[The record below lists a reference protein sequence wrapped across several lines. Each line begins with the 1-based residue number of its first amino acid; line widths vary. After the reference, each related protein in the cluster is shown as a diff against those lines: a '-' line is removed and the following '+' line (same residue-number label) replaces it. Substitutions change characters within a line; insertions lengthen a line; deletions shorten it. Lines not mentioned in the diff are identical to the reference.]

1 MSKLYL
7 WQNRGLFIG
16 HLPDISE
23 HRLGSAALCVGIDKP
38 FRVLESESSVWQ
50 ECRSVLV
57 PPGCLN
63 AIQVGGAI
71 MAILFVEPE
80 GPDYPALQNAML
92 EGEWQCLYEFAHEPE
107 VLAALREI
115 WEHPPDASAIH
126 DLLDPL
132 IPPPEHITNSLAL
145 AYTGVALPAEAVFT
159 YQGCKNDICFMPK
172 TIRWRIAADGTTTEL
187 ADGPVPTEPPLSP
200 ANPGFRTAGGY
211 MNADAFLAFLD
222 DRPAETFQWRGW
234 ITILLILAG
243 GILLNLTPCVLPM
256 IPINLAIIGAAGN
269 RRTGILYGSAYALG
283 ITAAYGSLGLFS
295 LFTGSIFGA
304 LQASPWF
311 NLGIGG

>member
-1 MSKLYL
+1 LSKLYL

-92 EGEWQCLYEFAHEPE
+92 EGEWQCLYELAHEPE

-132 IPPPEHITNSLAL
+132 IPPPDPQERHHPLDGRIQR
-145 AYTGVALPAEAVFT
+145 V
-159 YQGCKNDICFMPK
+159 
-172 TIRWRIAADGTTTEL
+172 IRLMKEDLTHSYSMTEL
-187 ADGPVPTEPPLSP
+187 AEYVNLSP
-200 ANPGFRTAGGY
+200 TRLVHLFKEEVGVPIRRFRQWHRMRVVAALIAKDQTLT
-211 MNADAFLAFLD
+211 DA
-222 DRPAETFQWRGW
+222 
-234 ITILLILAG
+234 
-243 GILLNLTPCVLPM
+243 
-256 IPINLAIIGAAGN
+256 
-269 RRTGILYGSAYALG
+269 ALG
-283 ITAAYGSLGLFS
+283 AGFADSSHFSRAFRNMFGITPSSVFGRAANVR
-295 LFTGSIFGA
+295 IVIA
-304 LQASPWF
+304 
-311 NLGIGG
+311 

>member
-16 HLPDISE
+16 YLPDISE

-80 GPDYPALQNAML
+80 GPDYPALQNAMV
-92 EGEWQCLYEFAHEPE
+92 EGEWQCLYELTHEKE
-107 VLAALREI
+107 FLAALHEI
-115 WEHPPDASAIH
+115 WEHLPDAPAIH

-132 IPPPEHITNSLAL
+132 IPPLAPQERHQPL
-145 AYTGVALPAEAVFT
+145 DGRIQRV
-159 YQGCKNDICFMPK
+159 
-172 TIRWRIAADGTTTEL
+172 IRLMKEDLTHSYSMTEL
-187 ADGPVPTEPPLSP
+187 AEYVNLSP
-200 ANPGFRTAGGY
+200 TRLVHLFKEEVGVPIRRFRQWHRMRVVAALIAKGQTLT
-211 MNADAFLAFLD
+211 DA
-222 DRPAETFQWRGW
+222 
-234 ITILLILAG
+234 
-243 GILLNLTPCVLPM
+243 
-256 IPINLAIIGAAGN
+256 
-269 RRTGILYGSAYALG
+269 ALG
-283 ITAAYGSLGLFS
+283 AGFADSSHFSRAFRNMFGITPSSVFGRAANVR
-295 LFTGSIFGA
+295 IVIA
-304 LQASPWF
+304 
-311 NLGIGG
+311 